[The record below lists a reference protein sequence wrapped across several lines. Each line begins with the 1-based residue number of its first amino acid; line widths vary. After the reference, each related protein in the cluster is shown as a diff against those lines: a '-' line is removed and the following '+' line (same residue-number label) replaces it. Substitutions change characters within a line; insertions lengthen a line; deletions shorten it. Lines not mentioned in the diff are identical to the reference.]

1 MIFNDKII
9 LITGATGGLGS
20 ALTALCLNA
29 GAAVATAF
37 TGVEKFKEL
46 ETTLKPPPGKL
57 LGIETNVLD
66 SASVQAAVEKVMAA
80 FGRIDALVNLVGGYL
95 GGVAVVDMT
104 EKQWEGMIDLNLK
117 SVFLVCRQVLPVM
130 VRQKSGRIVN
140 ITSGGGL
147 QGAGGISAY
156 GAAKAGVINFTQTLA
171 VEGKKHNITANA
183 VAPGII
189 NTPANRAA
197 MPKAD
202 FSKWVTPASLA
213 EVILF
218 LSSDAAK
225 DISGTVVPVLG
236 KVG

>member
-1 MIFNDKII
+1 
-9 LITGATGGLGS
+9 
-20 ALTALCLNA
+20 
-29 GAAVATAF
+29 
-37 TGVEKFKEL
+37 
-46 ETTLKPPPGKL
+46 
-57 LGIETNVLD
+57 
-66 SASVQAAVEKVMAA
+66 
-80 FGRIDALVNLVGGYL
+80 
-95 GGVAVVDMT
+95 MT

-197 MPKAD
+197 MPNAD

-218 LSSDAAK
+218 LCSDAAK